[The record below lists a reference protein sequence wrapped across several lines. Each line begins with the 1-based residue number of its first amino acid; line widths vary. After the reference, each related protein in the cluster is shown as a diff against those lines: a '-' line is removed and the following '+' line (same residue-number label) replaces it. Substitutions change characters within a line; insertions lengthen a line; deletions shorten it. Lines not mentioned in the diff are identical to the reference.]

1 MWIVCVFVSIL
12 VHEFGHGLM
21 AKYFHGS
28 PSVVLYALGGLCYS
42 QGERTPGQR
51 LAVLFGG
58 PGAGFLLCALVML
71 IASLVYG
78 ITPGEHVEMLLR
90 ASGFDLESPLCARS
104 LPSRTPALLY
114 LFMVQINFF
123 WGLINLLPVWPLDG
137 GQATQVI
144 LTMFDRRH
152 GVRRGHIVSLL
163 TAGIIAVFAA
173 SREDYYLALMFGI
186 LAFMNYQSCNR
197 FTRPAHSASITTT
210 TGGEVRIP
218 PIRRRGFASASSI
231 DSTQRLSTPHQW
243 LNKVIGPHCFDLSAR
258 RPILLR
264 D

>member
-1 MWIVCVFVSIL
+1 MLGTSTTPYDLRFQLLDIPVRVHPLFWLTAALLGWEDHEPFTVILWMACVFVSIL

-21 AKYFHGS
+21 AKHFHGS

-71 IASLVYG
+71 IASLLYG
-78 ITPGEHVEMLLR
+78 IAPGEHVEVLLR
-90 ASGFDLESPLCARS
+90 LLHLTSNRPSAFGHIPSETARLIFS
-104 LPSRTPALLY
+104 
-114 LFMVQINFF
+114 FMVWVNFF

-144 LTMFDRRH
+144 LTMFDRRQ

-163 TAGIIAVFAA
+163 TAGIIAVLSAYIK
-173 SREDYYLALMFGI
+173 EYYLALMFGI
-186 LAFMNYQSCNR
+186 LAFMNYQTLQSLQQ
-197 FTRPAHSASITTT
+197 
-210 TGGEVRIP
+210 
-218 PIRRRGFASASSI
+218 ASSFGL
-231 DSTQRLSTPHQW
+231 DHDDDWWR
-243 LNKVIGPHCFDLSAR
+243 G
-258 RPILLR
+258 
-264 D
+264 

>member
-1 MWIVCVFVSIL
+1 MLGTSTTPYDLRFRLLDIPVRVHPLFWLTAALMRWREGDLPAVIMWIACVFVSIL

-21 AKYFHGS
+21 AKYFRGS

-42 QGERTPGQR
+42 QGERTPSQR

-58 PGAGFLLCALVML
+58 PGAGFLLCGLVML
-71 IASLVYG
+71 IASLAYA
-78 ITPGEHVEMLLR
+78 ITPAEHVELL
-90 ASGFDLESPLCARS
+90 LELVGLTSN
-104 LPSRTPALLY
+104 LPSALDRITSRTPALLY

-137 GQATQVI
+137 GQATQVV

-173 SREDYYLALMFGI
+173 SREDYFLALMFGI
-186 LAFMNYQSCNR
+186 LAFMNYQSLQSL
-197 FTRPAHSASITTT
+197 HQ
-210 TGGEVRIP
+210 
-218 PIRRRGFASASSI
+218 ASSFGL
-231 DSTQRLSTPHQW
+231 DHDDDWWR
-243 LNKVIGPHCFDLSAR
+243 G
-258 RPILLR
+258 
-264 D
+264 